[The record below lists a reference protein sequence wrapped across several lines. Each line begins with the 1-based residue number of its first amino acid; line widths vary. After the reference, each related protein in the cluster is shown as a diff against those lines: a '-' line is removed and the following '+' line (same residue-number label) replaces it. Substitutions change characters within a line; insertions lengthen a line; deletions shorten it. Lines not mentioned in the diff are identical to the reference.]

1 MSTENSIRYE
11 VSHDE
16 QAADGK
22 ETPRGE
28 QVELRPSVVQERQA
42 TVDTNHFE
50 ACGRGLTL
58 EAEERLA
65 AREAEI
71 ERTRRRWDHR
81 QDSDREVR
89 TRTRVE
95 AGQQARRQAFGKRAA
110 SVDPWVDPERGD
122 PRAEMAQ
129 AELAAVNEQAARIS
143 RRVRTGA
150 TPAALSKRLAR
161 RLADGADLVDASV
174 AVTETE
180 WLAPGTVVPIGK
192 LDEVNRQ
199 EVCIE
204 GRIATLWK
212 PSTRAISQVG
222 LIEDE
227 SGTTKFTVWR
237 ASNQPRVRDGKR
249 VRFRSVATSWY
260 EGRISV
266 ALTGWSRIEFPE
278 RERAKR

>member
-16 QAADGK
+16 QTADG
-22 ETPRGE
+22 EEITRAE
-28 QVELRPSVVQERQA
+28 RVELRPSVIQERQA

-58 EAEERLA
+58 ETEERLA

-89 TRTRVE
+89 TRERVA
-95 AGQQARRQAFGKRAA
+95 AGQQARRRAFGKRAA
-110 SVDPWVDPERGD
+110 SVDPWVDPERVD

-143 RRVRTGA
+143 KRIRTGT

-174 AVTETE
+174 AVTEAE
-180 WLAPGTVVPIGK
+180 WLAPGTIVPIGK
-192 LDEVNRQ
+192 LGDVNQQ

-204 GRIATLWK
+204 GRITTLWK
-212 PSTRAISQVG
+212 PSTRAIAQVG

-237 ASNQPRVRDGKR
+237 ASKQPRVRDGER
-249 VRFRSVATSWY
+249 VRFRAVAMSWY
-260 EGRISV
+260 EGRLSV

-278 RERAKR
+278 RENSGR